1 MVSCPNYLFE
11 TIAWV
16 AIAGMTRSLA
26 AVLFLVVA
34 TAQMYLWA
42 LKKHRQ
48 YQREFPEYPKTRK
61 AIFPFVVAALISMEQ
76 IEQAVRCALDP
87 ESTPDVK
94 AQVKKSPD
102 GWQVCLQLFTKVPER
117 GSETR
122 LFALQ
127 AIEAMIADAGTRGD
141 ASGAAAKLDTA
152 RKILL

>member
-61 AIFPFVVAALISMEQ
+61 AIFPFVV
-76 IEQAVRCALDP
+76 
-87 ESTPDVK
+87 
-94 AQVKKSPD
+94 
-102 GWQVCLQLFTKVPER
+102 
-117 GSETR
+117 
-122 LFALQ
+122 
-127 AIEAMIADAGTRGD
+127 
-141 ASGAAAKLDTA
+141 
-152 RKILL
+152 